1 MKNAADANEEC
12 HVTPVSP
19 SVTRWTAHD
28 RPYKSLCDG
37 YTQILSALLNCV
49 NGRKEPHALG
59 IFQEISSKRLLATIL
74 MLHYVFAAI
83 QPLNLV
89 LQKAGGSLCLTDIS
103 VYLEKTIN
111 SLEKFKTASQ
121 QSHFHKGK
129 HDIFVKSAVTEILNL
144 PPWCRNMLKL
154 TV

>member
-12 HVTPVSP
+12 HITPVSP

-28 RPYKSLCDG
+28 RAYESLCDG

-49 NGRKEPHALG
+49 NGRKEPDVLG
-59 IFQEISSKRLLATIL
+59 IFQEISERLLATIL
-74 MLHYVFAAI
+74 MLHDVFAVI

-89 LQKAGGSLCLTDIS
+89 LQKAGGSLCLTDIP

-111 SLEKFKTASQ
+111 SLEKFKTASKR
-121 QSHFHKGK
+121 SHFHKDK
-129 HDIFVKSAVTEILNL
+129 HNIFVKSAVTKIRNL
-144 PPWCRNMLKL
+144 PPW
-154 TV
+154 